1 MKKIIALFLTLAV
14 LTALL
19 TVPAMAEDDH
29 SVDFAGAGVTLE
41 VPDAYGMTR
50 GIVNGSSGNEL
61 GYNTGWYYMEVD
73 YLAMSKEEYN
83 DFMNMDEYTDEDI
96 ATYHASM
103 GNLFMIFSVAPTT
116 SVEEMAAYLETV
128 GMTLNMDNVTEIGEA
143 DGYTFYL
150 FQNLDAD
157 TSLFRPEYAEE
168 FQTLQ
173 AMAPDI
179 AANATFYAPAKA
191 FADTIGKTLS
201 FTTTDV
207 EGNPVT
213 SEELFG
219 QHEITMLNL
228 WTSQCHFCIEE
239 LPDLEEINGRLADKD
254 CAIVGLLLDG
264 DDADALAEGKEIL
277 AENGVT
283 YTVILP
289 PENADELF
297 SEVQGFPTSFFVSR
311 DGVIIGE
318 PVVGKMVDVYE
329 PAIDSLLASGAEPK
343 TEGVTAGLSAEKG
356 VGDKGV
362 SANDAGMYR
371 IIVLD
376 ENGAPV
382 EKATVQ
388 FCSDV
393 QCMMGKTDAQGL
405 ATFEVPEGNYTVHIL
420 KVPEGYEKNPDE
432 FTLPATYS
440 DLSIVLKLS

>member
-19 TVPAMAEDDH
+19 TVPAMAEETI
-29 SVDFAGAGVTLE
+29 SIDFEGVGVTLE
-41 VPDAYGMTR
+41 VPQAFEETKGVLDAG
-50 GIVNGSSGNEL
+50 NGNEL
-61 GYNTGWYYMEVD
+61 GYNTGWYYMEMD
-73 YLAMSKEEYN
+73 YIAMS
-83 DFMNMDEYTDEDI
+83 MDEYIDLMNKDEWTEEDQDN
-96 ATYHASM
+96 YRASM
-103 GNLFMIFSVAPTT
+103 GNLFMMFSVAPTT
-116 SVEEMAAYLETV
+116 SLEKMADYLETM
-128 GMTLNMDNVTEIGEA
+128 GMTLNMDDVTEIGEA

-150 FQNLDAD
+150 FQDLDDDISA
-157 TSLFRPEYAEE
+157 FRPEFAEE
-168 FQTLQ
+168 FTALR
-173 AMAPDI
+173 AMIPEI
-179 AANATFYAPAKA
+179 AAGATLYAPAKPY
-191 FADTIGKTLS
+191 ADVIGKTLS

-239 LPDLEEINGRLADKD
+239 LPDLEEINGRLVDKD
-254 CAIVGLLLDG
+254 CAIVGMLLDG
-264 DDADALAEGKEIL
+264 DDPEALELGKEVL

-283 YTVILP
+283 YTVLVP
-289 PENADELF
+289 PENVDELF
-297 SEVQGFPTSFFVSR
+297 DVQAFPTSFFVNR
-311 DGVIIGE
+311 DGVVVGE
-318 PVVGKMVDVYE
+318 PVEGKMVDVYE
-329 PAIDSLLASGAEPK
+329 PAIDSLLAGEAEAK
-343 TEGVTAGLSAEKG
+343 TDGVTAGLSAEKG

-393 QCMMGKTDAQGL
+393 QCMMGKTDAEGL
-405 ATFEVPEGNYTVHIL
+405 VTFEVPEGNYTVHIL

>member
-14 LTALL
+14 LTVLL
-19 TVPAMAEDDH
+19 TVPAMAEETI
-29 SVDFAGAGVTLE
+29 SVDFEGVGVTLD
-41 VPDAYGMTR
+41 VPQAFQETKGVLDAGD
-50 GIVNGSSGNEL
+50 GNEL
-61 GYNTGWYYMEVD
+61 GYNTGWYYMEMD
-73 YLAMSKEEYN
+73 YVAMS
-83 DFMNMDEYTDEDI
+83 MDEYIDLMNKDEWTEEDQDN
-96 ATYHASM
+96 YRASM
-103 GNLFMIFSVAPTT
+103 GNLFMMFSVAPTT
-116 SVEEMAAYLETV
+116 SLEKMADYLETM
-128 GMTLNMDNVTEIGEA
+128 GMTLNMDDVTEIGEA

-150 FQNLDAD
+150 FQDLDDDISA
-157 TSLFRPEYAEE
+157 FRPEFAEE
-168 FQTLQ
+168 FTSLR
-173 AMAPDI
+173 AMVPEI
-179 AANATFYAPAKA
+179 AAGATLYAPAKPY
-191 FADTIGKTLS
+191 ADVIGKTLT

-239 LPDLEEINGRLADKD
+239 LPDLEEINGRLAEKD

-264 DDADALAEGKEIL
+264 DDPEALELGKEIL

-283 YTVILP
+283 YTVLVP
-289 PENADELF
+289 PENVDDLF
-297 SEVQGFPTSFFVSR
+297 DVNAFPTSFFVNR
-311 DGVIIGE
+311 DGVVVGE
-318 PVVGKMVDVYE
+318 PVEGKMVDVYE
-329 PAIDSLLASGAEPK
+329 PAIDSLLAGKAEAK
-343 TEGVTAGLSAEKG
+343 TDGVTAGLSAEKG

>member
-1 MKKIIALFLTLAV
+1 MKKIIALLLTLAV
-14 LTALL
+14 LTVLL
-19 TVPAMAEDDH
+19 TVPAMAEETI
-29 SVDFAGAGVTLE
+29 SIDFEGVGVTLE
-41 VPDAYGMTR
+41 VPQAFEETKGVLDAGD
-50 GIVNGSSGNEL
+50 GNEL
-61 GYNTGWYYMEVD
+61 GYNTGWYYMEMD
-73 YLAMSKEEYN
+73 YVAMS
-83 DFMNMDEYTDEDI
+83 MDEYIDLMNKDEWTEEDQDN
-96 ATYHASM
+96 YRASM
-103 GNLFMIFSVAPTT
+103 GNLFMMFSVAPTT
-116 SVEEMAAYLETV
+116 SLEKMADYLETM
-128 GMTLNMDNVTEIGEA
+128 GMTLNMDDVTEIGEA

-150 FQNLDAD
+150 FQDLDDDISA
-157 TSLFRPEYAEE
+157 FRPEFAEE
-168 FQTLQ
+168 FTALR
-173 AMAPDI
+173 AMVPEI
-179 AANATFYAPAKA
+179 AAGATLYAPAKPY
-191 FADTIGKTLS
+191 ADVIGKTLT

-264 DDADALAEGKEIL
+264 DDPEALELGKEIL

-283 YTVILP
+283 YTVLVP
-289 PENADELF
+289 PENVDELF
-297 SEVQGFPTSFFVSR
+297 DVNAFPTSFFVNR
-311 DGVIIGE
+311 DGVVVGE
-318 PVVGKMVDVYE
+318 PVEGKMVDVYE
-329 PAIDSLLASGAEPK
+329 PAIDSLLAGKAEAK
-343 TEGVTAGLSAEKG
+343 TDGVTAGLSAEKG

-393 QCMMGKTDAQGL
+393 QCMMGKTDAEGL
-405 ATFEVPEGNYTVHIL
+405 VTFEVPEGNYTVHIL

>member
-14 LTALL
+14 LAALL
-19 TVPAMAEDDH
+19 TVPAMAEETTA
-29 SVDFAGAGVTLE
+29 VDFKGVGVTLE
-41 VPDAYGMTR
+41 VPQGFEETKGVLDAGD
-50 GIVNGSSGNEL
+50 GNEL
-61 GYNTGWYYMEVD
+61 GYNTGWYYMEMD
-73 YLAMSKEEYN
+73 YIAMS
-83 DFMNMDEYTDEDI
+83 MDEYIDFMGKDEFTEEDMT
-96 ATYHASM
+96 TYRNSM
-103 GNLFMIFSVAPTT
+103 GNLFMMFSVAPTT
-116 SVEEMAAYLETV
+116 SVEEMADYLKTL
-128 GMTLNMDNVTEIGEA
+128 GMTLNMDKVTEIGEA

-150 FQNLDAD
+150 FQDPDEDISA
-157 TSLFRPEYAEE
+157 FRSEYAEE
-168 FQTLQ
+168 FTALR
-173 AMAPDI
+173 AMIPEI
-179 AANATFYAPAKA
+179 AADATLYAPAKPY
-191 FADTIGKTLS
+191 ADVIGKTLS

-264 DDADALAEGKEIL
+264 DDPEALALGKEIL

-283 YTVILP
+283 YTVIVP
-289 PENADELF
+289 PENVDDLF
-297 SEVQGFPTSFFVSR
+297 DVNAFPTSFFVNR
-311 DGVIIGE
+311 DGVVVGE
-318 PVVGKMVDVYE
+318 PVEGKMVDVYE

-343 TEGVTAGLSAEKG
+343 AEGVTAGLSAEKS
-356 VGDKGV
+356 VGDRGV
-362 SANDAGMYR
+362 SPNDAGMYR

-405 ATFEVPEGNYTVHIL
+405 ASFEVPEGNYTVHIL
-420 KVPEGYEKNPDE
+420 KVPEGYEKNPNE
-432 FTLPATYS
+432 YTVPATYS

>member
-1 MKKIIALFLTLAV
+1 MKKTIALFLMLAV
-14 LTALL
+14 LSALL
-19 TVPAMAEDDH
+19 TVPAMAEETTA
-29 SVDFAGAGVTLE
+29 VDYEGVGVTLE
-41 VPDAYGMTR
+41 MPQAFEETKGVLDSGD
-50 GIVNGSSGNEL
+50 GNEL
-61 GYNTGWYYMEVD
+61 GYNTGWYYMEMD
-73 YLAMSKEEYN
+73 YVAMS
-83 DFMNMDEYTDEDI
+83 MDEYIDLMNKDGWTEEDQDN
-96 ATYHASM
+96 YRASM
-103 GNLFMIFSVAPTT
+103 GNLFMMFSVAPTT
-116 SVEEMAAYLETV
+116 SLEKMADYLETF
-128 GMTLNMDNVTEIGEA
+128 GMTLNMDDVTEIGEA

-150 FQNLDAD
+150 FQDPDEDISA
-157 TSLFRPEYAEE
+157 FRPEFAEE
-168 FQTLQ
+168 FTALR
-173 AMAPDI
+173 AMVPEI
-179 AANATFYAPAKA
+179 AAGAKLYAPVKPY
-191 FADTIGKTLS
+191 ADVIGKTLT

-264 DDADALAEGKEIL
+264 DDPDALALGKEIL
-277 AENGVT
+277 AENSVT
-283 YTVILP
+283 YTVIVP
-289 PENADELF
+289 PENVDDLF
-297 SEVQGFPTSFFVSR
+297 DVNAFPTSFFVNR
-311 DGVIIGE
+311 DGVVVGE
-318 PVVGKMVDVYE
+318 PVEGKMVDVYE
-329 PAIDSLLASGAEPK
+329 PAIDSLLAGKAEAK
-343 TEGVTAGLSAEKG
+343 TDGVTAGLSAEKG

>member
-1 MKKIIALFLTLAV
+1 MKKIIALILTLVV

-19 TVPAMAEDDH
+19 TVPAMAEETI
-29 SVDFAGAGVTLE
+29 SIDFEGVGVTLE
-41 VPDAYGMTR
+41 VPQAFQETKGVLDAGD
-50 GIVNGSSGNEL
+50 GNEL
-61 GYNTGWYYMEVD
+61 GYNTGWYYMEMD
-73 YLAMSKEEYN
+73 YVAMS
-83 DFMNMDEYTDEDI
+83 MDEYIDLMNKDEWTEEDQDN
-96 ATYHASM
+96 YRASM
-103 GNLFMIFSVAPTT
+103 GNLFMMFSVAPTT
-116 SVEEMAAYLETV
+116 SLEKMADYLATM
-128 GMTLNMDNVTEIGEA
+128 GMTLNMDDVTEIGEA

-150 FQNLDAD
+150 FQDLDDDISA
-157 TSLFRPEYAEE
+157 FRPEFAEE
-168 FQTLQ
+168 FTSLR
-173 AMAPDI
+173 AMVPEI
-179 AANATFYAPAKA
+179 AAGATLYVPAKPY
-191 FADTIGKTLS
+191 ADVIGKTLS

-207 EGNPVT
+207 EGNPVA

-239 LPDLEEINGRLADKD
+239 LPDLEEINGRLAEKD

-264 DDADALAEGKEIL
+264 DDPEALELGKEIL

-283 YTVILP
+283 YTVLVP
-289 PENADELF
+289 PENVDDLF
-297 SEVQGFPTSFFVSR
+297 DVNAFPTSFFVNR
-311 DGVIIGE
+311 DGVVVGE
-318 PVVGKMVDVYE
+318 PVEGKMVDVYE
-329 PAIDSLLASGAEPK
+329 PAIDSLLVGKAEAK
-343 TEGVTAGLSAEKG
+343 TDGVTAGLSADKG
-356 VGDKGV
+356 IGDKGV
-362 SANDAGMYR
+362 APNDAGMYR

-376 ENGAPV
+376 ENGDPV

-393 QCMMGKTDAQGL
+393 QCMMGKTDADGL

>member
-14 LTALL
+14 LAALL
-19 TVPAMAEDDH
+19 TVPAMAEETI
-29 SVDFAGAGVTLE
+29 SIDFEGVGVTLE
-41 VPDAYGMTR
+41 VPQAFEETKGVLDAGD
-50 GIVNGSSGNEL
+50 GNEL
-61 GYNTGWYYMEVD
+61 GYNTGWYYMEMD
-73 YLAMSKEEYN
+73 YIAMS
-83 DFMNMDEYTDEDI
+83 MDEYIDLMNKDEWTEEDQDN
-96 ATYHASM
+96 YRASM
-103 GNLFMIFSVAPTT
+103 GNLFMMFSVAPTT
-116 SVEEMAAYLETV
+116 SLEKMADYLETM
-128 GMTLNMDNVTEIGEA
+128 GMTLNMDDVTEIGEA

-150 FQNLDAD
+150 FQDPDDDISA
-157 TSLFRPEYAEE
+157 FRPEFAEE
-168 FQTLQ
+168 FTALR
-173 AMAPDI
+173 AMVPEI
-179 AANATFYAPAKA
+179 AAGATLYAPAKPY
-191 FADTIGKTLS
+191 ADVIGKTLT

-264 DDADALAEGKEIL
+264 DDPDALTLGKEIL

-283 YTVILP
+283 YTVIVP
-289 PENADELF
+289 PENVDDLF
-297 SEVQGFPTSFFVSR
+297 DVNAFPTSFFVNR
-311 DGVIIGE
+311 DGVVVGE
-318 PVVGKMVDVYE
+318 PVEGKMVDVYE
-329 PAIDSLLASGAEPK
+329 PAIDSLLAGKAEAK
-343 TEGVTAGLSAEKG
+343 TDGVTAGLSAEKG

>member
-1 MKKIIALFLTLAV
+1 MKKTIALFLMLAV
-14 LTALL
+14 LSALL
-19 TVPAMAEDDH
+19 TVPAMAEETTA
-29 SVDFAGAGVTLE
+29 VDYEGVGVTLE
-41 VPDAYGMTR
+41 MPQAFEETKGVLDSGD
-50 GIVNGSSGNEL
+50 GNEL
-61 GYNTGWYYMEVD
+61 GYNTGWYYMEMD
-73 YLAMSKEEYN
+73 YVAMS
-83 DFMNMDEYTDEDI
+83 MDEYIDLMNKDEWTEEDQDN
-96 ATYHASM
+96 YRASM
-103 GNLFMIFSVAPTT
+103 GNLFMMFSVAPTT
-116 SVEEMAAYLETV
+116 SLEEMADYLKTF
-128 GMTLNMDNVTEIGEA
+128 GMTLNMDDVTEIGAA

-150 FQNLDAD
+150 FQDPDEDISA
-157 TSLFRPEYAEE
+157 FRPEFAEE
-168 FQTLQ
+168 FTALR
-173 AMAPDI
+173 AMVPEI
-179 AANATFYAPAKA
+179 AAGAKLYAPVKPY
-191 FADTIGKTLS
+191 ADVIGKTLT

-264 DDADALAEGKEIL
+264 DDPEALALGKEIL

-283 YTVILP
+283 YTVIVP
-289 PENADELF
+289 PENVDDLF
-297 SEVQGFPTSFFVSR
+297 DVNAFPTSFFVNR
-311 DGVIIGE
+311 DGVVVGE
-318 PVVGKMVDVYE
+318 PVEGKMVDVYE

-343 TEGVTAGLSAEKG
+343 TEGVTAGLSEEKS

>member
-14 LTALL
+14 LAALL
-19 TVPAMAEDDH
+19 TVPAMAEETI
-29 SVDFAGAGVTLE
+29 SIDFEGVGVTLE
-41 VPDAYGMTR
+41 VPQAFEETKGVLDAGD
-50 GIVNGSSGNEL
+50 GNEL
-61 GYNTGWYYMEVD
+61 GYNTGWYYMEMD
-73 YLAMSKEEYN
+73 YIAMS
-83 DFMNMDEYTDEDI
+83 MDEYIDLMNKDEWTEEDQDN
-96 ATYHASM
+96 YRASM
-103 GNLFMIFSVAPTT
+103 GNLFMMFSVAPTT
-116 SVEEMAAYLETV
+116 SLEKMADYLETM
-128 GMTLNMDNVTEIGEA
+128 GMTLNMDDVTEIGEA

-150 FQNLDAD
+150 FQDFDDDISA
-157 TSLFRPEYAEE
+157 FRPEFAEE
-168 FQTLQ
+168 FTALR
-173 AMAPDI
+173 AMVPEI
-179 AANATFYAPAKA
+179 AAGATLYAPAKPY
-191 FADTIGKTLS
+191 ADVIGKTLT

-264 DDADALAEGKEIL
+264 DDPEALALGKEIL

-283 YTVILP
+283 YTVIVP
-289 PENADELF
+289 PENVDDLF
-297 SEVQGFPTSFFVSR
+297 DVNAFPTSFFVNR
-311 DGVIIGE
+311 DGVVVGE
-318 PVVGKMVDVYE
+318 PVEGKMVDVYE
-329 PAIDSLLASGAEPK
+329 PAIDSLLAGKAEAK
-343 TEGVTAGLSAEKG
+343 TDGVTAGLSAEKG

>member
-14 LTALL
+14 LAALL
-19 TVPAMAEDDH
+19 TVPAMAEETI
-29 SVDFAGAGVTLE
+29 SIDFEGVGVTLE
-41 VPDAYGMTR
+41 VPQAFEETKGVLDAGD
-50 GIVNGSSGNEL
+50 GNEL
-61 GYNTGWYYMEVD
+61 GYNTGWYYMEMD
-73 YLAMSKEEYN
+73 YVAMS
-83 DFMNMDEYTDEDI
+83 MDEYIDLMNKDEWTEEDQDN
-96 ATYHASM
+96 YRASM
-103 GNLFMIFSVAPTT
+103 GNLFMMFSVAPTT
-116 SVEEMAAYLETV
+116 SLEKMADYLETM
-128 GMTLNMDNVTEIGEA
+128 GMTLNMDDVTEIGEA

-150 FQNLDAD
+150 FQDLDDDISA
-157 TSLFRPEYAEE
+157 FRPEFAEE
-168 FQTLQ
+168 FTALR
-173 AMAPDI
+173 AMIPEI
-179 AANATFYAPAKA
+179 AADATLYAPAKPY
-191 FADTIGKTLS
+191 ADVIGKTLT

-264 DDADALAEGKEIL
+264 DDPEALALGKEIL

-283 YTVILP
+283 YTVIVP
-289 PENADELF
+289 PENVDDLF
-297 SEVQGFPTSFFVSR
+297 DVNAFPTSFFVNR
-311 DGVIIGE
+311 DGVVVGE
-318 PVVGKMVDVYE
+318 PVEGKMVDVYE
-329 PAIDSLLASGAEPK
+329 PAIDSLLAGKAEAK
-343 TEGVTAGLSAEKG
+343 TDGVTAGLSAEKG

-405 ATFEVPEGNYTVHIL
+405 VTFEVPEGNYTVHIL

>member
-19 TVPAMAEDDH
+19 TVPAMAEETTA
-29 SVDFAGAGVTLE
+29 VDFKGVGVTLE
-41 VPDAYGMTR
+41 VPQGFEETKGVLDAGD
-50 GIVNGSSGNEL
+50 GNEL
-61 GYNTGWYYMEVD
+61 GYNTGWYYMEMD
-73 YLAMSKEEYN
+73 YIAMS
-83 DFMNMDEYTDEDI
+83 MDEYIDFMGKDEFTEEDMT
-96 ATYHASM
+96 TYRNSM
-103 GNLFMIFSVAPTT
+103 GNLFMMFSVAPTT
-116 SVEEMAAYLETV
+116 SVEEMADYLKTL
-128 GMTLNMDNVTEIGEA
+128 GMTLNMDKVTEIGEA

-150 FQNLDAD
+150 FQDPDEDISA
-157 TSLFRPEYAEE
+157 FRSEYAEE
-168 FQTLQ
+168 FTALR
-173 AMAPDI
+173 AMIPEI
-179 AANATFYAPAKA
+179 AADATLYAPAKPY
-191 FADTIGKTLS
+191 ADVIGKTLS

-264 DDADALAEGKEIL
+264 DDPEALELGKEVL

-283 YTVILP
+283 YTVLVP
-289 PENADELF
+289 PENVDDLF
-297 SEVQGFPTSFFVSR
+297 DVNAFPTSFFVNR
-311 DGVIIGE
+311 DGVVVGE
-318 PVVGKMVDVYE
+318 PVEGKRVDVYE
-329 PAIDSLLASGAEPK
+329 PAIDSLLASGAETK
-343 TEGVTAGLSAEKG
+343 TEGVTAGLSAEKS
-356 VGDKGV
+356 VGDRGV
-362 SANDAGMYR
+362 SPNDAGMYR
-371 IIVLD
+371 IIVVD

-405 ATFEVPEGNYTVHIL
+405 ASFEVPEGNYTVHIL
-420 KVPEGYEKNPDE
+420 KVPEGYEKNPTE
-432 FTLPATYS
+432 YTVPAAYS
-440 DLSIVLKLS
+440 DVSIVVKHS

>member
-1 MKKIIALFLTLAV
+1 MKKIIALILTLVV

-19 TVPAMAEDDH
+19 TVPAMAEETI
-29 SVDFAGAGVTLE
+29 SIDFEGVGVTLE
-41 VPDAYGMTR
+41 VPQAFQETKGVLDAGD
-50 GIVNGSSGNEL
+50 GNEL
-61 GYNTGWYYMEVD
+61 GYNTGWYYMEMD
-73 YLAMSKEEYN
+73 YVAMS
-83 DFMNMDEYTDEDI
+83 MDEYIDLMNKDEWTEEDQDN
-96 ATYHASM
+96 YRASM
-103 GNLFMIFSVAPTT
+103 GNLFMMFSVAPTT
-116 SVEEMAAYLETV
+116 SLEKMADYLETM
-128 GMTLNMDNVTEIGEA
+128 GMTLNMDDVTEIGEA

-150 FQNLDAD
+150 FQDLDDDISA
-157 TSLFRPEYAEE
+157 FRPEFAEE
-168 FQTLQ
+168 FTALR
-173 AMAPDI
+173 AMVPEI
-179 AANATFYAPAKA
+179 AAGATLYVPAKPY
-191 FADTIGKTLS
+191 ADVIGKTLT

-239 LPDLEEINGRLADKD
+239 LPDLEEINGRLAEKD

-264 DDADALAEGKEIL
+264 DDPEALELGKEIL

-283 YTVILP
+283 YTVLVP
-289 PENADELF
+289 PENVDDLF
-297 SEVQGFPTSFFVSR
+297 DVNAFPTSFFVNR
-311 DGVIIGE
+311 DGVVVGE
-318 PVVGKMVDVYE
+318 PVEGKMVDVYE
-329 PAIDSLLASGAEPK
+329 PAIDSLLAGKAEAK
-343 TEGVTAGLSAEKG
+343 TDGVTAGLSAEKG

-420 KVPEGYEKNPDE
+420 KVPEGYEKNPNE
-432 FTLPATYS
+432 YTVPATYS

>member
-1 MKKIIALFLTLAV
+1 MKKTIALFLMLAV

-19 TVPAMAEDDH
+19 TVPALAEETTA
-29 SVDFAGAGVTLE
+29 VDFEGVGVTLE
-41 VPDAYGMTR
+41 VPQAFEETKGVLDAGD
-50 GIVNGSSGNEL
+50 GNEL
-61 GYNTGWYYMEVD
+61 GYNTGWYYMEMD
-73 YLAMSKEEYN
+73 YIAMS
-83 DFMNMDEYTDEDI
+83 MDEYIDLMNKDEWTEEDQDN
-96 ATYHASM
+96 YRASM
-103 GNLFMIFSVAPTT
+103 GNLFMMFSVAPTT
-116 SVEEMAAYLETV
+116 SLEKMADYLETM
-128 GMTLNMDNVTEIGEA
+128 GMTLNMDDVTEIGEA

-150 FQNLDAD
+150 FQDLDDDISA
-157 TSLFRPEYAEE
+157 FRPEFAEE
-168 FQTLQ
+168 FTALR
-173 AMAPDI
+173 AMVPEI
-179 AANATFYAPAKA
+179 AAGATLYAPAKPY
-191 FADTIGKTLS
+191 ADVIGKTLS

-264 DDADALAEGKEIL
+264 DDPEALELGKEIL

-283 YTVILP
+283 YTVLVP
-289 PENADELF
+289 PENVDELF
-297 SEVQGFPTSFFVSR
+297 DVNAFPTSFFVNR
-311 DGVIIGE
+311 DGVVVGE
-318 PVVGKMVDVYE
+318 PVEGKMVEVYE
-329 PAIDSLLASGAEPK
+329 PAIDSLLAAGKAEPK
-343 TEGVTAGLSAEKG
+343 ADGVTAGLSAEKG
-356 VGDKGV
+356 VGDQGV

-393 QCMMGKTDAQGL
+393 QCMMGKTDAEGL
-405 ATFEVPEGNYTVHIL
+405 VTFEVPEGNYTVHIL

>member
-14 LTALL
+14 LAALL
-19 TVPAMAEDDH
+19 TVPAMAEETTA
-29 SVDFAGAGVTLE
+29 VDFKGVGVTLE
-41 VPDAYGMTR
+41 VPQGFEETKGVLDAGD
-50 GIVNGSSGNEL
+50 GNEL
-61 GYNTGWYYMEVD
+61 GYNTGWYYMEMD
-73 YLAMSKEEYN
+73 YVAMS
-83 DFMNMDEYTDEDI
+83 MDEYIDLMNKDEWTEEDQDN
-96 ATYHASM
+96 YRASM
-103 GNLFMIFSVAPTT
+103 GNLFMMFSVAPTT
-116 SVEEMAAYLETV
+116 SVEEMADYLATM
-128 GMTLNMDNVTEIGEA
+128 GMNLNMDDVTEIGEA

-150 FQNLDAD
+150 FQDLDDDISA
-157 TSLFRPEYAEE
+157 FRPEFAEE
-168 FQTLQ
+168 FTALR
-173 AMAPDI
+173 AMVPEI
-179 AANATFYAPAKA
+179 AAGATLYAPAKPY
-191 FADTIGKTLS
+191 ADVIGKTLT

-264 DDADALAEGKEIL
+264 DDPDALALGKEIL

-283 YTVILP
+283 YTVIVP
-289 PENADELF
+289 PENVDDLF
-297 SEVQGFPTSFFVSR
+297 DVNAFPTSFFVNR
-311 DGVIIGE
+311 DGVVVGE
-318 PVVGKMVDVYE
+318 PVEGKMVDVYE
-329 PAIDSLLASGAEPK
+329 PAIDSLLAGKAEAK
-343 TEGVTAGLSAEKG
+343 TDGVTAGLSAEKG

>member
-1 MKKIIALFLTLAV
+1 MKKIIALLLTLAV

-19 TVPAMAEDDH
+19 TVPALAEETTA
-29 SVDFAGAGVTLE
+29 VDYEGVGVTLE
-41 VPDAYGMTR
+41 MPQAFAEPQGVLDSGD
-50 GIVNGSSGNEL
+50 GNEL
-61 GYNTGWYYMEVD
+61 GYNTGWYYMEMD
-73 YLAMSKEEYN
+73 YIAMS
-83 DFMNMDEYTDEDI
+83 MDEYIDFMGKDEFTEEDI
-96 ATYHASM
+96 TTYRNSM

-116 SVEEMAAYLETV
+116 SVEEMADYLKTL
-128 GMTLNMDNVTEIGEA
+128 GMTLNMDKVTEIGEA

-150 FQNLDAD
+150 FQDPDEDISA
-157 TSLFRPEYAEE
+157 FRPEFAEE
-168 FQTLQ
+168 FTALR
-173 AMAPDI
+173 AMVPEI
-179 AANATFYAPAKA
+179 AAGAKLYAPAKPY
-191 FADTIGKTLS
+191 ADVIGKTLT
-201 FTTTDV
+201 FTTADV

-264 DDADALAEGKEIL
+264 DDPDALALGKEIL

-283 YTVILP
+283 YTVIVP
-289 PENADELF
+289 PENVDDLF
-297 SEVQGFPTSFFVSR
+297 DVNAFPTSFFVNR
-311 DGVIIGE
+311 DGVVVGE
-318 PVVGKMVDVYE
+318 PVEGKMVDVYE
-329 PAIDSLLASGAEPK
+329 PAIDSLLAGGAK
-343 TEGVTAGLSAEKG
+343 TKADGITAGLSAEKS
-356 VGDKGV
+356 VADQGV
-362 SANDAGMYR
+362 SPNDAGMYR

-405 ATFEVPEGNYTVHIL
+405 ASFEVPEGNYTVHIL
-420 KVPEGYEKNPDE
+420 KVPEGYEKNPNE
-432 FTLPATYS
+432 YTVPATYS

>member
-1 MKKIIALFLTLAV
+1 MKKIIALLLTLAV
-14 LTALL
+14 LTVLL
-19 TVPAMAEDDH
+19 TVPAMAEETVA
-29 SVDFAGAGVTLE
+29 VDFEGVGVTLE
-41 VPDAYGMTR
+41 VPQAFEETKGVLDAGD
-50 GIVNGSSGNEL
+50 GNEL
-61 GYNTGWYYMEVD
+61 GYNTGWYYMEMD
-73 YLAMSKEEYN
+73 YIAMS
-83 DFMNMDEYTDEDI
+83 MDEYIDLMNKDEWTEEDQDN
-96 ATYHASM
+96 YRASM
-103 GNLFMIFSVAPTT
+103 GNLFMMFSVAPTT
-116 SVEEMAAYLETV
+116 SLEKMADYLETM
-128 GMTLNMDNVTEIGEA
+128 GMTLNMDDVTEIGEA

-150 FQNLDAD
+150 FQDLDDDISA
-157 TSLFRPEYAEE
+157 FRPEFAEE
-168 FQTLQ
+168 FTALR
-173 AMAPDI
+173 AMVPEI
-179 AANATFYAPAKA
+179 AAGATLYAPAKPY
-191 FADTIGKTLS
+191 ADVIGKTLS

-264 DDADALAEGKEIL
+264 DDPEALELGKEIL

-283 YTVILP
+283 YTVLVP
-289 PENADELF
+289 PENVDELF
-297 SEVQGFPTSFFVSR
+297 DVNAFPTSFFVNR
-311 DGVIIGE
+311 DGVVVGE
-318 PVVGKMVDVYE
+318 PVEGKMVDVYE
-329 PAIDSLLASGAEPK
+329 PAIDSLLAGKAEAK
-343 TEGVTAGLSAEKG
+343 TDGVTAGLSAEKG

>member
-1 MKKIIALFLTLAV
+1 MKKIIALILTLVV

-19 TVPAMAEDDH
+19 TVPAMAEETI
-29 SVDFAGAGVTLE
+29 SIDFEGVGVTLD
-41 VPDAYGMTR
+41 VPQAFEETKGVLDAGD
-50 GIVNGSSGNEL
+50 GNEL
-61 GYNTGWYYMEVD
+61 GYNTGWYYMEMD
-73 YLAMSKEEYN
+73 YIAMS
-83 DFMNMDEYTDEDI
+83 MDEYIDLMNKDEWTEEDQDN
-96 ATYHASM
+96 YRASM
-103 GNLFMIFSVAPTT
+103 GNLFMMFSVAPTT
-116 SVEEMAAYLETV
+116 SLEKMADYLETM
-128 GMTLNMDNVTEIGEA
+128 GMTLNMDDVTEIGEA

-150 FQNLDAD
+150 FQDLDDDISA
-157 TSLFRPEYAEE
+157 FRPEFAEE
-168 FQTLQ
+168 FTALR
-173 AMAPDI
+173 AMIPEI
-179 AANATFYAPAKA
+179 AAAATLYAPAKPY
-191 FADTIGKTLS
+191 ADVIGKTLS

-254 CAIVGLLLDG
+254 CAIVGMLLDG
-264 DDADALAEGKEIL
+264 DDPEALELGKEVL

-283 YTVILP
+283 YTVLVP
-289 PENADELF
+289 PENVDELF
-297 SEVQGFPTSFFVSR
+297 DVQAFPTSFFVNR
-311 DGVIIGE
+311 DGVVVGE
-318 PVVGKMVDVYE
+318 PVEGKMVDVYE
-329 PAIDSLLASGAEPK
+329 PAIDSLLAGKAEAK
-343 TEGVTAGLSAEKG
+343 TDGVTAGLSAEKG

-362 SANDAGMYR
+362 SPNDAGMYR